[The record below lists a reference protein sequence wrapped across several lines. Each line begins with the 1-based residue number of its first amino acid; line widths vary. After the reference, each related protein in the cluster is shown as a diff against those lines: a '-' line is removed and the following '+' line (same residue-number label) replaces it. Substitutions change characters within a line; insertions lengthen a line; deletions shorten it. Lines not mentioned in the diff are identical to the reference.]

1 MGFFLKTNRFTYC
14 GNNWVTIYY
23 IDKQRTKSNK
33 KESKMLDKYHRHL
46 TSDKVKHCPRCSESY
61 TGFPALSRRDNKTE
75 ICGSCG
81 TEEGMED
88 FVKAIIKQGENE

>member
-23 IDKQRTKSNK
+23 IDKQGTKSNK
-33 KESKMLDKYHRHL
+33 KESKM
-46 TSDKVKHCPRCSESY
+46 SDKVKHCPRCSESY

>member
-1 MGFFLKTNRFTYC
+1 M
-14 GNNWVTIYY
+14 
-23 IDKQRTKSNK
+23 
-33 KESKMLDKYHRHL
+33 
-46 TSDKVKHCPRCSESY
+46 SDKVKHCPRCSESY